1 MTARRTRNFFIAP
14 AVIYL
19 LVMSIYPLIYSL
31 YLSTTRKNLARPYI
45 KGFIGLENYRTLLT
59 DSLFQTAIKNTLFL
73 TAVSIAIELLIA
85 YLIAK
90 LFFSIREVPGSS
102 VIRTIFILPMMLTP
116 TVSGLLWSYILN
128 PVLGVANYILREVGI
143 GPYGW
148 FGTAGTA
155 FKTLVMVNVW
165 QWAPFLM
172 LLALAG
178 LMSIPREQYEAAA
191 IDGANFLQMIRHIE
205 IPYLRMV
212 VLIGVIF
219 RVIDNFR
226 MFDVVYVATRGG
238 PGDATEL
245 VSIYAYR
252 EMFNFFNVGY
262 GSAAA
267 VIILLMATIVTN
279 LLFKFIRGEASD
291 VRE

>member
-1 MTARRTRNFFIAP
+1 MTARRTRNLFIAP

-31 YLSTTRKNLARPYI
+31 YLSTTRKNLSRPYQ
-45 KGFIGLENYRTLLT
+45 KGFIGLENYKDLLS
-59 DSLFQTAIKNTLFL
+59 DSLFQTAIENTLL
-73 TAVSIAIELLIA
+73 LIVVSIAIELLIA
-85 YLIAK
+85 YFVAR
-90 LFFSIREVPGSS
+90 LFYSIREVPGSS
-102 VIRTIFILPMMLTP
+102 IIRTIFILPMMLTP

-128 PVLGVANYILREVGI
+128 PTLGIANYILRETGI
-143 GPYGW
+143 GAYPW
-148 FGTAGTA
+148 FGSADTA
-155 FKTLVMVNVW
+155 FKSLVMVNVW

-172 LLALAG
+172 LLVLAG

-191 IDGANFLQMIRHIE
+191 IDGANFLQTLRHIE
-205 IPYLRMV
+205 IPYLRTV
-212 VLIGVIF
+212 VVIGMIF

-226 MFDVVYVATRGG
+226 MFDVVFVATRGG

-267 VIILLMATIVTN
+267 VLILIMATIVTN
-279 LLFKFIRGEASD
+279 LLFRFIRGEGSD

>member
-1 MTARRTRNFFIAP
+1 
-14 AVIYL
+14 
-19 LVMSIYPLIYSL
+19 MSIYPLIYSL
-31 YLSTTRKNLARPYI
+31 YLSTTRKNLSRPYQ
-45 KGFIGLENYRTLLT
+45 KGFIGFENYRTLLS
-59 DSLFQTAIKNTLFL
+59 DSLFQTAIQNTLL
-73 TAVSIAIELLIA
+73 LIVVSIAIELLIA
-85 YLIAK
+85 YLVAR
-90 LFFSIREVPGSS
+90 LFFSIRDVPGSS
-102 VIRTIFILPMMLTP
+102 IIRTVFILPMMLTP

-148 FGTAGTA
+148 FGTADTA
-155 FKTLVMVNVW
+155 FNSLVMVNVW

-172 LLALAG
+172 LLVLAG

-191 IDGANFLQMIRHIE
+191 IDGANFLQTLRHIE
-205 IPYLRMV
+205 IPYLRVV
-212 VLIGVIF
+212 VLIGIIF

-226 MFDVVYVATRGG
+226 MFDVVFVATRGG

-267 VIILLMATIVTN
+267 VLILIMATLVTN
-279 LLFKFIRGEASD
+279 ILFRFIRGEYAD
-291 VRE
+291 VRA

>member
-1 MTARRTRNFFIAP
+1 MTARRTRNLFIAP

-31 YLSTTRKNLARPYI
+31 YLSTTRKNLSRPYQA
-45 KGFIGLENYRTLLT
+45 GFIGLENYRNLLS
-59 DSLFQTAIKNTLFL
+59 DDLFQTAIQNTLTL
-73 TAVSIAIELLIA
+73 IVVSIAIELVIA
-85 YLIAK
+85 YFVAR
-90 LFFSIREVPGSS
+90 LFFAIHDVRGSS
-102 VIRTIFILPMMLTP
+102 IIRTVFILPMMVTP

-148 FGTAGTA
+148 FGTADTA
-155 FKTLVMVNVW
+155 FNSLVMVNIW

-172 LLALAG
+172 LLVLAG

-191 IDGANFLQMIRHIE
+191 IDGANFLQTLRHIE
-205 IPYLRMV
+205 IPYLRTV
-212 VLIGVIF
+212 VLIGIIF

-226 MFDVVYVATRGG
+226 MFDVVFVATRGG
-238 PGDATEL
+238 PGNATEL

-252 EMFNFFNVGY
+252 EMFNFFNVGF

-267 VIILLMATIVTN
+267 VLILIMATVVTN
-279 LLFKFIRGEASD
+279 ILFRFIRGEYAD
-291 VRE
+291 VRA